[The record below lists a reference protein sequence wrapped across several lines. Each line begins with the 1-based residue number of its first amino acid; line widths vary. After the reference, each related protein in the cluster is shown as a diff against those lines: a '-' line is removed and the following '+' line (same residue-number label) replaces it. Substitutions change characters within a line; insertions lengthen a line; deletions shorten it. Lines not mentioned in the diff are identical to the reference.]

1 MLAGCDVVGVEIAEG
16 ESTTVEEHRDGV
28 CTFPGIGVGC
38 LIDAFGVGGPV
49 DANRDRSGGSVD
61 AEVLDSEV
69 GMRWP
74 ARQFAQT
81 ASRGFD
87 AVVDVQP
94 EWN

>member
-1 MLAGCDVVGVEIAEG
+1 M
-16 ESTTVEEHRDGV
+16 EEHRDRV
-28 CTFPGIGVGC
+28 CAFPGIGVGGMNVGG
-38 LIDAFGVGGPV
+38 INVGGPV

-69 GMRWP
+69 GMHWP
-74 ARQFAQT
+74 AGQFAQT